1 MAPGHDRGR
10 ATDESCLLPARERP
24 HSRSSRESAAY
35 PLAWRLERAQRRL
48 YEVERRIADD
58 DQDDP
63 ASFGQTQ
70 APHPEADLAAE
81 QNRILREIQKLRME
95 LQLQPTRSGSE

>member
-1 MAPGHDRGR
+1 
-10 ATDESCLLPARERP
+10 
-24 HSRSSRESAAY
+24 
-35 PLAWRLERAQRRL
+35 L